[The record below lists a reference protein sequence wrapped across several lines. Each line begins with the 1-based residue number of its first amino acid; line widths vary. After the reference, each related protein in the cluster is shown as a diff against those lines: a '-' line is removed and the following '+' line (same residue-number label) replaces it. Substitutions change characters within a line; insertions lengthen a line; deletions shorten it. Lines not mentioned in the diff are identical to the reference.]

1 MTGNVKVT
9 EGWLSSLNSIKFN
22 HSLHYRHLCV
32 GKLMNSLF
40 ATCSR
45 AVRTQTKIVLIVFGS
60 FLKQLLPQIIHFHGI
75 FLINQPIWGCPHD
88 YGNPHFN
95 GADCLG
101 KAKPTGYSGFHKVKV
116 SWVIEVPLK
125 HPFIDWFS
133 NIYHPFLG
141 VPMTME
147 TPQYT
152 GTQVLCSRITNGSS
166 SLKGPGGK
174 QTCHF
179 TTLVGRS
186 KWFKMNIHIYIY
198 KIVAP

>member
-22 HSLHYRHLCV
+22 HSLHYRQLCV

-88 YGNPHFN
+88 RQTPKHPSY
-95 GADCLG
+95 C
-101 KAKPTGYSGFHKVKV
+101 Y
-116 SWVIEVPLK
+116 VPLYTI
-125 HPFIDWFS
+125 H
-133 NIYHPFLG
+133 LG
-141 VPMTME
+141 YPPWQE
-147 TPQYT
+147 T
-152 GTQVLCSRITNGSS
+152 RISSDQHMGNHSGGMIGEWWEQMGSWENYVKTNMPS
-166 SLKGPGGK
+166 
-174 QTCHF
+174 
-179 TTLVGRS
+179 
-186 KWFKMNIHIYIY
+186 
-198 KIVAP
+198 